1 MSDHWPEGLVIPMTM
16 TSQPQ
21 QLEDRKINDARR
33 RFIERCG
40 KFAAVTP
47 PAMALLLA
55 VSAVPEEAE
64 ASSWHHRRS
73 NGGGNGNSG
82 RNGNGNSWGG

>member
-1 MSDHWPEGLVIPMTM
+1 MTM
-16 TSQPQ
+16 TSQRQ
-21 QLEDRKINDARR
+21 QLEDRKINDERR

-73 NGGGNGNSG
+73 NGGGNGDSG
-82 RNGNGNSWGG
+82 RNGNGNSWGD

>member
-1 MSDHWPEGLVIPMTM
+1 LAEGLVIPMTM
-16 TSQPQ
+16 TSQRQ
-21 QLEDRKINDARR
+21 QLEDRKINDERR

-73 NGGGNGNSG
+73 NGGGNGDSG
-82 RNGNGNSWGG
+82 RNGNGNRWGD

>member
-1 MSDHWPEGLVIPMTM
+1 MSDHWPEGLVIPTTM

-21 QLEDRKINDARR
+21 QLEDRKINDERR

-64 ASSWHHRRS
+64 ASSWHHRRN
-73 NGGGNGNSG
+73 NGAGNGNSG